1 MTSRQCEI
9 AAESYSASLLAQS
22 GYDVLVQY
30 GANQPDYD
38 LVAVKDKRILLLSVK
53 GSQDGGWPLAVN
65 YKNASRT
72 YHEAIEAWRHNQ
84 RSDVIFILVQ
94 FLGVSLGS
102 APRVYVTRPSE
113 IEAYMKTQC
122 GGKGHGSLSEDW
134 LRDHPKAKRSDILP
148 AEWLFTRDRIDSI
161 DPQSDSPLPEK

>member
-9 AAESYSASLLAQS
+9 AAESYSASLLARS

-30 GANQPDYD
+30 GANQPHYD
-38 LVAVKDKRILLLSVK
+38 LVAVKDQRILLLSIK

-72 YHEAIEAWRHNQ
+72 YHETIEAWRSNQ
-84 RSDVIFILVQ
+84 RSDVVFILVQ
-94 FLGVSLGS
+94 FLGIPLGA
-102 APRVYVTRPSE
+102 APRVYVTRPPA
-113 IEAYMKTQC
+113 IAIYMKTQC
-122 GGKGHGSLSEDW
+122 GGNGHGSLSEDW

-148 AEWLFTRDRIDSI
+148 PEWVFTKERIDSI
-161 DPQSDSPLPEK
+161 

>member
-30 GANQPDYD
+30 GANQPHYD
-38 LVAVKDKRILLLSVK
+38 LVAVKGERILLLSIK

-65 YKNASRT
+65 CKGDSRT
-72 YHEAIEAWRHNQ
+72 YHEAIDAWYQKQ
-84 RSDVIFILVQ
+84 RKDAVFILVQ
-94 FLGVSLGS
+94 FLGVPLGA
-102 APRVYVTRPSE
+102 APRVYVTRPPE
-113 IEAYMKTQC
+113 IVSYMKTQC

-134 LRDHPKAKRSDILP
+134 LRDHPRAKRSDTLP
-148 AEWLFTRDRIDSI
+148 PEWVFTKERIDGI
-161 DPQSDSPLPEK
+161 